1 MFNYSKT
8 FSYISCLLVIC
19 VWSFQSQAD
28 EKNIYKKTD
37 DKGVVEFT
45 DVPDNN
51 TKPIRVP
58 PMNTY
63 KQKKLPSIKSKPLP
77 AEVKEGYTELSI
89 TSPLHD
95 KIMRENSGKIVVKLE
110 ITPSLKTEHKIIV
123 SIDGDSKTAIKGTSS
138 SVTFDNI
145 SRGTH
150 TVQAS
155 IIDSQD
161 KVIIKAEAT
170 TFHLRRFFVPPKP
183 TIAPAPAPTPPQ

>member
-1 MFNYSKT
+1 MFNYSKP

-45 DVPDNN
+45 DVPGKN

-77 AEVKEGYTELSI
+77 AEVKEAYTELSI

-95 KIMRENSGKIVVKLE
+95 KAIRENSGKIVIKLK
-110 ITPSLKTEHKIIV
+110 ITPALKSEHKILV

-155 IIDSQD
+155 IIDSED

-183 TIAPAPAPTPPQ
+183 TTPPAPAK

>member
-1 MFNYSKT
+1 MFKNSKA
-8 FSYISCLLVIC
+8 FSYISCLLIIC
-19 VWSFQSQAD
+19 AWSFQSYAD
-28 EKNIYKKTD
+28 DKKIYKKTN
-37 DKGVVEFT
+37 DKGVVEFS
-45 DVPDNN
+45 DVPGKN

-77 AEVKEGYTELSI
+77 VEAKEVYTEFSI

-95 KIMRENSGKIVVKLE
+95 KIMRENSGKITVKLN
-110 ITPSLKTEHKIIV
+110 ITPSLKSEHKILV
-123 SIDGDSKTAIKGTSS
+123 SIDGDSKTAVKGSSS

-150 TVQAS
+150 SVQAS

-170 TFHLRRFFVPPKP
+170 TFHLRRFFVPPKA
-183 TIAPAPAPTPPQ
+183 TTAPAPAQ